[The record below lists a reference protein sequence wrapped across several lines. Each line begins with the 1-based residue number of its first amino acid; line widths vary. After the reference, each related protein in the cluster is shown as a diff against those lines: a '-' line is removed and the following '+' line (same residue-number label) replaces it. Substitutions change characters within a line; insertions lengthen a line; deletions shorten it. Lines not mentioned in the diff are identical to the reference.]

1 MPNPAM
7 DRLSKD
13 SNDKD
18 IQDAI
23 SAEIEHLMKDKGYD
37 QKRAAAAAY
46 SMARSKTGKELKSQ
60 T

>member
-7 DRLSKD
+7 DNLSKD

-18 IQDAI
+18 VQDAI
-23 SAEIEHLMKDKGYD
+23 SAEIEHLMKNKGYD

-46 SMARSKTGKELKSQ
+46 SMARNKTGKQLMSQ
-60 T
+60 K